1 MRYWAN
7 LRKLGATAA
16 LTAFVAG
23 SAIGA
28 SGEEPRRIEPKAAIE
43 TGGEHY
49 ALLVGVNDY
58 GGMLKTLKYAV
69 SDVERIAGA
78 LEKIGFP
85 SENIRKFVSGAGE
98 AARPSRKRILNA
110 LDEIIEKSSPKST
123 IFVAFSGHGF
133 ETVED
138 GAAAFCPTDAEVE
151 FRGENGDEPCVL
163 RESAIL
169 MADVVEKLQKDDANF
184 KMLIVDACRE
194 PAATNRASA
203 SDGDGKKGG
212 VAARVGAPK
221 ENGSKA
227 FAKIDAN
234 GLAFLQSCSSQQFS
248 WEDAGLGGGI
258 FTYYFV
264 EGLGGAASTTGDGV
278 TFLEVCGYAQRK
290 TVERTNADGFWL
302 QRPAWKFKSA
312 DGAAESDDF
321 YLIAPKKPKEA
332 AAKLAEAKELRAS
345 GGLANLRSALKVL
358 DEALGLY
365 RYTDA
370 TKEAVRAEREA
381 AILALAAALADE
393 ARAKLDAEAFDE
405 AVALAEEARGTFKAS
420 LDPTVPKEYDDL
432 ATDCK
437 RRRDGWKTLDEA
449 EAALASRDLATAT
462 AKVEAASA
470 LYDFARGREIKAK
483 LDAENVEAA
492 VLYRR
497 GRAAAF
503 GAGRKLDARR
513 GFELLNEAAE
523 SGSTDAKGALAVLY
537 FDGCAATPPN
547 FAEAFKLAKEAS
559 DAGNP
564 WGQWVLG
571 ECRRVGRGVAKDKA
585 LSDAEYKKARA
596 GFAER
601 ADADPLASTYL
612 GLCCYFPR
620 GGAQNWKEASR
631 RFREAADAGL
641 PVAARWLGACYQY
654 GYDVEKDEAR
664 AFDWYRKGAE
674 AGDAGSMCCLGWC
687 YEKGFGV
694 YKDAS
699 QAFDWY
705 RRGAEAGDAVAMGN
719 LGWCYEKG
727 FGVDKDASRAFDWYR
742 QGAESGDAV
751 AMGNLGL
758 CYEYKRGVA
767 EDSKKAVEWYQKG
780 AESGSEFAMCN
791 LGRCYENGYGV
802 DKDASRAFDWYRK
815 GAEAGN
821 ARSMRNLGNCYYNG
835 RGVERD
841 YAGAFRWY
849 QKGAEAGDGAAMS
862 NLGNCYEHGK
872 GVEKNLDEAERWY
885 RKAIETDPAQKDYAE
900 RGLERVKTA
909 RTTQKQ
915 DQAQVQQQQQR
926 QKQEQAQVQQQQQ
939 QQEQTQNPQRQAQ
952 KQDQQQQRQKQDQ
965 AQVQQ
970 ERQQQRQKQ
979 GQAQVQQ
986 QQEQTQNPQRQA
998 QKQDQAQQQQQQEK
1012 EED

>member
-43 TGGEHY
+43 SAGEHY

-58 GGMLKTLKYAV
+58 GGTLKTLKYAV

-85 SENIRKFVSGAGE
+85 SDNIRKFVSGAGE
-98 AARPSRKRILNA
+98 AARPSRKRILDA
-110 LDEIIEKSSPKST
+110 LDEMVEKSSPKST

-290 TVERTNADGFWL
+290 TVERTNAEGFWL

-321 YLIAPKKPKEA
+321 YLVAPKKPKEA
-332 AAKLAEAKELRAS
+332 AAKLAEAKGLRKS
-345 GGLANLRSALKVL
+345 GGLANLRSALKTL

-381 AILALAAALADE
+381 LILDLAAALADE
-393 ARAKLDAEAFDE
+393 ARKKRDAEAFDE

-432 ATDCK
+432 AAECG
-437 RRRDGWKTLDEA
+437 RRRDAWKALDEA
-449 EAALASRDLATAT
+449 EAAFASGDFATAT

-470 LYDFARGREIKAK
+470 LYEFARGREIKAK
-483 LDAENVEAA
+483 LDAESVEAA

-503 GAGRKLDARR
+503 GLGRKLDEKR
-513 GFELLNEAAE
+513 GFELLSEAAE

-537 FDGCAATPPN
+537 SDGCAATPPN
-547 FAEAFKLAKEAS
+547 FDEAFKLAKEAS

-564 WGQWVLG
+564 WGQYVLG
-571 ECRRVGRGVAKDKA
+571 RCCREGLGAEKDATLAETQFKAARVGFEKLAA
-585 LSDAEYKKARA
+585 TDA
-596 GFAER
+596 
-601 ADADPLASTYL
+601 LASTYFA
-612 GLCCYFPR
+612 LCLYKPY
-620 GGAQNWKEASR
+620 GGGVNLKEAAR
-631 RFREAADAGL
+631 RFREAVDAGL
-641 PVAARWLGACYQY
+641 PLAAYWLAACYQY
-654 GYDVEKDEAR
+654 GYGVEKDLNQ
-664 AFDWYRKGAE
+664 AFEWYRKGAE
-674 AGDAGSMCCLGWC
+674 AGH
-687 YEKGFGV
+687 
-694 YKDAS
+694 
-699 QAFDWY
+699 
-705 RRGAEAGDAVAMGN
+705 GAA
-719 LGWCYEKG
+719 L
-727 FGVDKDASRAFDWYR
+727 S
-742 QGAESGDAV
+742 
-751 AMGNLGL
+751 NLGL
-758 CYEYKRGVA
+758 CYETGRGV
-767 EDSKKAVEWYQKG
+767 E
-780 AESGSEFAMCN
+780 
-791 LGRCYENGYGV
+791 
-802 DKDASRAFDWYRK
+802 KDLKQAFDWYRK

-821 ARSMRNLGNCYYNG
+821 
-835 RGVERD
+835 
-841 YAGAFRWY
+841 
-849 QKGAEAGDGAAMS
+849 GAAM
-862 NLGNCYEHGK
+862 NGLGDCY
-872 GVEKNLDEAERWY
+872 Y
-885 RKAIETDPAQKDYAE
+885 
-900 RGLERVKTA
+900 
-909 RTTQKQ
+909 
-915 DQAQVQQQQQR
+915 
-926 QKQEQAQVQQQQQ
+926 
-939 QQEQTQNPQRQAQ
+939 
-952 KQDQQQQRQKQDQ
+952 
-965 AQVQQ
+965 
-970 ERQQQRQKQ
+970 
-979 GQAQVQQ
+979 
-986 QQEQTQNPQRQA
+986 
-998 QKQDQAQQQQQQEK
+998 
-1012 EED
+1012 